1 VRFCG
6 NTKHTRF
13 IHHQLARPFE
23 AHRQEFGK
31 LVYGVVLLDHLDHP
45 ITFDESHSESRSPTA
60 ATAATQSP
68 PKQLANSDHR
78 QTVFLAR
85 RMIEDPID

>member
-1 VRFCG
+1 VRFCD

-45 ITFDESHSESRSPTA
+45 ITADESHSESRSP
-60 ATAATQSP
+60 TAATQSP

-85 RMIEDPID
+85 GMIVDPID